1 MVPKTKNSQKKY
13 DQILKTATRLFNESG
28 ITISGVDLISAESGV
43 AKMTLYKYFQS
54 KDGLIKKY
62 LELIAQNT
70 LTKFNDECAKGDAHT
85 CISRFFDNAISDA
98 QKAESRACPLVC
110 ASLEVGKENSE
121 FQDVVRGT
129 FEQIRHS
136 FDMKLYEFKHPNA
149 RDASFSIMNLYQ
161 GSITMSF
168 TQGSIEPLE
177 QAKNQA
183 LGLLS

>member
-85 CISRFFDNAISDA
+85 
-98 QKAESRACPLVC
+98 
-110 ASLEVGKENSE
+110 
-121 FQDVVRGT
+121 
-129 FEQIRHS
+129 
-136 FDMKLYEFKHPNA
+136 
-149 RDASFSIMNLYQ
+149 
-161 GSITMSF
+161 
-168 TQGSIEPLE
+168 
-177 QAKNQA
+177 
-183 LGLLS
+183 